1 MQSYAKC
8 VNIFSGNFCIFASV
22 KGEFMDKLIIIDSCM
37 RMESRT
43 KVILEAAR
51 EVLSSRYEIE
61 TMDVN
66 ALALPPVT
74 PLALKDRTS
83 GNVPETTVG
92 IARKIASADR
102 IVIAAPFW
110 DMSFPSVLKA
120 FFENLSL
127 YNVTFTDDG
136 TTCTGLCKCAKVL
149 YITTRGMD
157 IPTGDVRDQGSSYLK
172 ALSSLWGLGEVI
184 TVAAWNLDYM
194 PVEKVAEKVRET
206 AAFARQIA
214 EEF

>member
-1 MQSYAKC
+1 M
-8 VNIFSGNFCIFASV
+8 
-22 KGEFMDKLIIIDSCM
+22 EKLIIIDSCM
-37 RMESRT
+37 REESRT

-51 EVLSSRYEIE
+51 EALSLRYDIE
-61 TMDVN
+61 TIDVN

-74 PLALKDRTS
+74 PEMLKERTA
-83 GNVPETTVG
+83 GIVPDGTVA

-102 IVIAAPFW
+102 LVVAAPFW

-120 FFENLSL
+120 FFENMSL

-136 TTCTGLCKCAKVL
+136 KTCTGICRCGKVL
-149 YITTRGMD
+149 YIATRGMD

-184 TVAAWNLDYM
+184 TVAAWNLDYL
-194 PVEKVAEKVRET
+194 PEREAKERLEEACAI
-206 AAFARQIA
+206 AANIA
-214 EEF
+214 STF

>member
-1 MQSYAKC
+1 M
-8 VNIFSGNFCIFASV
+8 N
-22 KGEFMDKLIIIDSCM
+22 KLIIIDSCM
-37 RMESRT
+37 REESRT
-43 KVILEAAR
+43 RVILDAAK
-51 EVLSSRYEIE
+51 EVLSARYDIE
-61 TMDVN
+61 NIDVN
-66 ALALPPVT
+66 ALALPPVS
-74 PLALKDRTS
+74 PEVLEERTS
-83 GNVPETTVG
+83 GVVPEETVA

-110 DMSFPSVLKA
+110 DMSFPAVLKA
-120 FFENLSL
+120 FFENMSL

-136 TTCTGLCKCAKVL
+136 STCTGLCKCQKVL

-157 IPTGDVRDQGSSYLK
+157 IPTGDFRDQGSSYLK

-194 PVEKVAEKVRET
+194 PAEKVAEKVRET
-206 AAFARQIA
+206 ADLALRIA